1 MADTRQRTT
10 LGNWF
15 RLIVRF
21 VGLTGALAVA
31 VGTLLIGV
39 ALPGV
44 DLSTLDGWQAFPEQ
58 LRAAS
63 EGRHGNWAQVA
74 AWLLAGGVLAVAL
87 AVLVEL
93 LSLLILGL
101 GRRTAAGTVATA
113 SIIAAIALLGM
124 VNYYSFTHHR
134 RFDCTRDQ
142 RFTLPAELAR
152 ELSQLRGNAPT
163 TIVVLQMHNM
173 FGNLSAKRDSF
184 TSAAERLVTE
194 KVQDLVD
201 LFRTFGPQFR
211 VVVLDTEAFG
221 YQSELDELTKN
232 APELRAA
239 IEAANENSIFF
250 HANKRVQRLTF
261 NEFMQLDK
269 TASRTFDNGQGN
281 LVLLPQGIDRF
292 AQRILTVQ
300 ERRPKVAVCVV
311 HEALSTARA
320 DGWRARY
327 TMAGL
332 RKVLTDAGFDVTDI
346 VLKKNWGQ
354 PGGTQPAADTREE
367 SALERLESEAREA
380 SARLATAVA
389 EVNILNLIRDEL
401 ERLKNRP
408 WPERRAF
415 YSQLFNNVRFEEQ
428 EPQIRAFI
436 DRRSQRAEEELR
448 EATQANQE
456 AEKRLT
462 EALQNERYLQDRR
475 MTDIG
480 AKFQKQLED
489 VDLLILP
496 RFTTEDAMEGPEVE
510 AAVHALSREQV
521 DVIKDF
527 MKRGK
532 PVLVCF
538 GAITPQV
545 TPQQGES
552 AEDFDRRLANELAAG
567 IDDLERLIAERGI
580 EMGHSLILF
589 DGETRSLTADQ
600 FGNNP
605 ADVPPLVVADAP
617 APDTKLLPNPVAA
630 ALRLTA
636 RTAESNL
643 DIKLKALRPV
653 SLAPGWQRQQRFA
666 AEILSTVPET
676 WNDLQPFPIVGRRR
690 DGARVLVYTPKYEPV
705 GLGDP
710 KKGSRDEE
718 RRGPFSVAV
727 AVESPIPVAWVKE
740 DFDRQQAAAALF
752 LPFDGLFTVGLT
764 LAAER
769 IERPTQRTIVIG
781 SGTVFTGKELSPG
794 QEKLLVHS
802 VNWLTGRDDRLPRA
816 DVTPWHY
823 PRVAL
828 TESERNLWRW
838 GGWFGPPLAVA
849 YLGLIVMLIRR
860 MR

>member
-21 VGLTGALAVA
+21 AGLTGALAVA
-31 VGTLLIGV
+31 VGTLLLAVG
-39 ALPGV
+39 LPGV
-44 DLSTLDGWQAFPEQ
+44 DLSTLDGWQAFPDQ
-58 LRAAS
+58 LHAAS
-63 EGRHGNWAQVA
+63 DGRHGDLAQWA
-74 AWLLAGGVLAVAL
+74 AWCLAGGAIAVAI
-87 AVLVEL
+87 AVVVEL
-93 LSLLILGL
+93 LSGLILGL
-101 GRRTAAGTVATA
+101 GRRTAAGTVATT
-113 SIIAAIALLGM
+113 SIVAALVLLGI

-142 RFTLPAELAR
+142 RFTLPPELAR

-194 KVQDLVD
+194 KVRDLVD

-239 IEAANENSIFF
+239 IESANENSIFF
-250 HANKRVQRLTF
+250 HAHKRVQRLTF
-261 NEFMQLDK
+261 NEFLQLDK

-332 RKVLTDAGFDVTDI
+332 RKALNDAGFDVTDI

-389 EVNILNLIRDEL
+389 EVNILNVIRDEL

-436 DRRSQRAEEELR
+436 DRRSQRADEELK
-448 EATQANQE
+448 EASQANQE
-456 AEKRLT
+456 AEKRLA

-510 AAVHALSREQV
+510 AAIHALSREQV
-521 DVIKDF
+521 QVIKDF

-545 TPQQGES
+545 NPQQGES
-552 AEDFDRRLANELAAG
+552 ADDFDRRLANELAAG

-580 EMGHSLILF
+580 EMGNSLILF

-605 ADVPPLVVADAP
+605 ADVPPLVVAEPP
-617 APDTKLLPNPVAA
+617 APETKLLPNPVAA

-653 SLAPGWQRQQRFA
+653 TVVPSRQQRFA
-666 AEILSTVPET
+666 PEILYTVPET

-705 GLGDP
+705 GIGDP
-710 KKGSRDEE
+710 KKGRRDEE

-727 AVESPIPVAWVKE
+727 AIESPIPVAWVQE
-740 DFDRQQAAAALF
+740 DFDRQRAAAALF
-752 LPFDGLFTVGLT
+752 MPFDNLFTLGLT
-764 LAAER
+764 LAADR
-769 IERPTQRTIVIG
+769 IERPQQRMIVIG
-781 SGTVFTGKELSPG
+781 SGTVFTGKELTPG

-828 TESERNLWRW
+828 SDRQRNLWRW
-838 GGWFGPPLAVA
+838 GGWFGPPVAVA